1 MSAREPSQKA
11 KISTAPALRGIS
23 IYELSRRSVR
33 SQEDL
38 SNSSDIHRSVL
49 LSPTASPRSRHGP
62 RLSHRSSEVVEDKGK
77 KLPQSSPTA
86 RLPHLFRFSPT
97 LPPLITRCHSRNSLP
112 STRAVPIH
120 HRTDSHPIH
129 QAFPGE
135 LREHG
140 YDCPLADH
148 YFPLGYRSPPRYSIA
163 QTLSS
168 TRHRSPLPPI
178 HVHLAEYAP
187 PPQSHYHSE
196 GYYPPSPPFST
207 YIYSQREDA
216 YHRPSQS
223 PRPRPHIHSH
233 THPMS
238 TECDVRFHSAD
249 RLGHGSRLSY
259 GLRLIPVNGPSGGT
273 VDKNTSSQASM
284 VSTGKLAFSGI
295 KLARKRANDVQLAA
309 LSDAFRRTHY
319 PSTKERHELAMQL
332 GMTSRSVQIW
342 FQNRRRADKV
352 DQESAIQRAEAKAR
366 AAEATRR
373 ELPAPPFLVGGMS
386 GGSGS
391 RRNGGAK
398 LENNIEVDVVVK
410 RERQ

>member
-1 MSAREPSQKA
+1 MSAPEPSHKA
-11 KISTAPALRGIS
+11 KISTSPALRGIS
-23 IYELSRRSVR
+23 IDGLSRRSVG

-49 LSPTASPRSRHGP
+49 LSPTASPRSRPCP
-62 RLSHRSSEVVEDKGK
+62 RLSRRSSESNCYQIKRKNALTRPLVVEDKGK
-77 KLPQSSPTA
+77 KLPQSSPTT
-86 RLPHLFRFSPT
+86 RLPLLFRSSPT

-112 STRAVPIH
+112 STRAVPTH

-129 QAFPGE
+129 LPFPGE

-148 YFPLGYRSPPRYSIA
+148 YFPLGYRSPPGYSIA
-163 QTLSS
+163 QTPSS

-178 HVHLAEYAP
+178 HVHLAEYAT

-196 GYYPPSPPFST
+196 GYYPSPPPFSA

-216 YHRPSQS
+216 YHRRSQS
-223 PRPRPHIHSH
+223 PRPIPHIHPH

-238 TECDVRFHSAD
+238 TECDVRSHSAD

-295 KLARKRANDVQLAA
+295 KSPRKRGKFLQSILESQLMGQQCLANDVQLAA
-309 LSDAFRRTHY
+309 LSDTFRRTHY

-342 FQNRRRADKV
+342 VRFFPLSLCAV
-352 DQESAIQRAEAKAR
+352 E
-366 AAEATRR
+366 
-373 ELPAPPFLVGGMS
+373 
-386 GGSGS
+386 
-391 RRNGGAK
+391 
-398 LENNIEVDVVVK
+398 
-410 RERQ
+410 

>member
-62 RLSHRSSEVVEDKGK
+62 RLSHRSSEGKCYQIKRKKALTRPLVVEDKGK

-148 YFPLGYRSPPRYSIA
+148 YFPLGYRSPLDIPSLKPFLRHGIA
-163 QTLSS
+163 LLCLPFTFSRIRSTSSVTLSFRRLLPS
-168 TRHRSPLPPI
+168 FPSFLNIYLLPEGRCLSPAFS
-178 HVHLAEYAP
+178 VTEAET
-187 PPQSHYHSE
+187 
-196 GYYPPSPPFST
+196 T
-207 YIYSQREDA
+207 YS
-216 YHRPSQS
+216 
-223 PRPRPHIHSH
+223 
-233 THPMS
+233 
-238 TECDVRFHSAD
+238 
-249 RLGHGSRLSY
+249 LSY
-259 GLRLIPVNGPSGGT
+259 
-273 VDKNTSSQASM
+273 TS
-284 VSTGKLAFSGI
+284 
-295 KLARKRANDVQLAA
+295 NE
-309 LSDAFRRTHY
+309 Y
-319 PSTKERHELAMQL
+319 
-332 GMTSRSVQIW
+332 
-342 FQNRRRADKV
+342 
-352 DQESAIQRAEAKAR
+352 
-366 AAEATRR
+366 
-373 ELPAPPFLVGGMS
+373 
-386 GGSGS
+386 
-391 RRNGGAK
+391 
-398 LENNIEVDVVVK
+398 
-410 RERQ
+410 